1 MDYEVRCE
9 CRKTLGVSAAD
20 AGSSVRCACG
30 RNVDVPPLHMLRTAA
45 GEQGVSPAVQ
55 LQGMLLKN
63 ELPGTQRCACCHRDT
78 DHLIRVSVVCE
89 EVIVKEPSSKGAAV
103 VGCMAFGLVGG
114 LIAMFL
120 SKLGQ
125 TPIQHGTQVSFIVP
139 VRICEVCDHE
149 LTNSGAIRAALRN
162 TQAYAELL
170 EEYPDAA
177 IRRLEAPA

>member
-9 CRKTLGVSAAD
+9 CRKRIEVSAAD
-20 AGSSVRCACG
+20 AGSSLRCACG

-45 GEQGVSPAVQ
+45 GEQAVSPALQ

-63 ELPGTQRCACCHRDT
+63 ELPGTRNCACCHRDT
-78 DHLIRVSVVCE
+78 DHQIRVSIVCE
-89 EVIVKEPSSKGAAV
+89 RVTVNDRGTATPEAV
-103 VGCMAFGLVGG
+103 LGCLVFGLLGW
-114 LIAMFL
+114 LAMQRRAEEVER
-120 SKLGQ
+120 GRE
-125 TPIQHGTQVSFIVP
+125 VSFIVP
-139 VRICEVCDHE
+139 LRVCEVCDHE

-162 TQAYAELL
+162 TQVYVELL